1 MTLTA
6 QYPTALAG
14 RLKVSIDGDDLNAS
28 TSGLG
33 LGGGAG
39 VADRPA
45 ETFEPIPHLIDV
57 YQIQQLGQIVLRL
70 EAAGAAI
77 CRPALP
83 SVQAHLATVATWSPA
98 TPRSPMGS
106 VASGGGGGGG
116 RRSRRYQPKHP
127 FLQAYPVRIDSTD
140 EELFA
145 VLEGFVIRC
154 EHVLSSLAL
163 HSLGPYNEVLAA
175 LASAVKLDADAVL
188 KAITVFAGVMGQ
200 QGLEGPPR

>member
-1 MTLTA
+1 MA
-6 QYPTALAG
+6 
-14 RLKVSIDGDDLNAS
+14 IDGEDLTSS

-33 LGGGAG
+33 LGGAHGANM
-39 VADRPA
+39 ANRPA

-70 EAAGAAI
+70 EAASAAI

-83 SVQAHLATVATWSPA
+83 SVQAHMAAVASWSPA
-98 TPRSPMGS
+98 TPRSPLGS
-106 VASGGGGGGG
+106 VASGGGGG

-127 FLQAYPVRIDSTD
+127 FLQSYPVRIDSTD

-145 VLEGFVIRC
+145 VLEGFVIRS

-163 HSLGPYNEVLAA
+163 HALGPYNEVLAA
-175 LASAVKLDADAVL
+175 LSSAIKLDADTLL
-188 KAITVFAGVMGQ
+188 KAIAVYAGAMGH
-200 QGLEGPPR
+200 QGLEGPR

>member
-1 MTLTA
+1 M
-6 QYPTALAG
+6 
-14 RLKVSIDGDDLNAS
+14 
-28 TSGLG
+28 
-33 LGGGAG
+33 
-39 VADRPA
+39 ADRPA

-83 SVQAHLATVATWSPA
+83 SVQAHMATVAAWSPA

-106 VASGGGGGGG
+106 VASGSGGA
-116 RRSRRYQPKHP
+116 RRSRRYQSKHP
-127 FLQAYPVRIDSTD
+127 HLQSYPVRIDSTD

-175 LASAVKLDADAVL
+175 LASAVKLDADSVL
-188 KAITVFAGVMGQ
+188 KAIAVFAGAMGQ
-200 QGLEGPPR
+200 QGSMGPMR